1 MTHLICDLGFSSL
14 KWMYK
19 ERRGRIVSAMQHE
32 GGKLLIGDEALILA
46 GSSYLKTIEE
56 LVHYYPVFVER
67 AAQEAGIGTGE
78 ARLVVG
84 LPYGVWH
91 TEKDEPAGMVATL
104 RKLLSASGWPDALI
118 LPQGLGGVRIY
129 LAQCSHHKGNIL
141 GIDIGF
147 NTVIFT
153 LYAPDQKS
161 IIHGDTFYKRGVH
174 QMATRHLLPAIR
186 KFAPS
191 RSFTPVE
198 ISCLIEEGFIQ
209 YGFDRHDIC
218 REISQAARDYVE
230 VILRDIRGELLAHA
244 AGKSSF
250 ETVLL
255 FGGGA
260 RLVKDH
266 LSAGNVNLVIQ
277 DEPEFA
283 NASGFA
289 VIAERAQQPE

>member
-1 MTHLICDLGFSSL
+1 MEHFICDLGFSAL
-14 KWMYK
+14 KWMHRQRK
-19 ERRGRIVSAMQHE
+19 GRIVSAMQHE
-32 GGKLLIGDEALILA
+32 GSRLLIGDEALVLA

-67 AAQEAGIGTGE
+67 AAREAEIATGS

-104 RKLLSASGWPDALI
+104 RKLLSASGWPEALI
-118 LPQGLGGVRIY
+118 LPQGLGGVRLY
-129 LAQCSHHKGNIL
+129 LAKTPRLQGNIL

-153 LYAPDQKS
+153 LYAPERKT

-209 YGFDRHDIC
+209 YGFDRHDIG

-260 RLVKDH
+260 RLVREH
-266 LSAGNVNLVIQ
+266 LSAGNVNLVIL

-283 NASGFA
+283 NAAGFA
-289 VIAERAQQPE
+289 VIAARAQQPE

>member
-14 KWMYK
+14 KWMYQ
-19 ERRGRIVSAMQHE
+19 ERRGRIISAMQHE

-56 LVHYYPVFVER
+56 LVHYYPVFVEK
-67 AAQEAGIGTGE
+67 AAREAKIETGSE
-78 ARLVVG
+78 RLVVG
-84 LPYGVWH
+84 LPFGVWN
-91 TEKDEPAGMVATL
+91 TEKDEPAGMVVTL
-104 RKLLSASGWPDALI
+104 QKLLAASGWPDALI
-118 LPQGLGGVRIY
+118 LPQGLGGVRLY
-129 LAQCSHHKGNIL
+129 LEHNPKPQGNVL

-153 LYAPDQKS
+153 LYAPGQKT
-161 IIHGDTFYKRGVH
+161 IIHGDAFCKRGVH

-186 KFAPS
+186 KLAPS

-198 ISCLIEEGFIQ
+198 ISCLIEEGFVQ
-209 YGFDRHDIC
+209 YGFDRHDIG

-260 RLVKDH
+260 KLVREH
-266 LSAGNVNLVIQ
+266 LSDGNVNLVIL
-277 DEPEFA
+277 DDPEFA
-283 NASGFA
+283 NAGGFA
-289 VIAERAQQPE
+289 VIAERAQKPE